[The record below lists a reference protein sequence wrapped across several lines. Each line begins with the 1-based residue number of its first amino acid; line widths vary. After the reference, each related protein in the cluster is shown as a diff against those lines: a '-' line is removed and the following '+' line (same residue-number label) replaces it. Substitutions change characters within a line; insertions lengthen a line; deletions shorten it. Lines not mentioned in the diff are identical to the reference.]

1 MSVILSYELRD
12 NPRYEYEIECDD
24 LADAKEA
31 LGDLPEHMIV
41 WWDITDQD
49 GECYGCD

>member
-1 MSVILSYELRD
+1 MSLILAYELKD
-12 NPRYEYEIECDD
+12 NIGYEYEEEFNN
-24 LADAKEA
+24 LADAKER